1 MINLPHGTHLDCFHL
16 EGIHHHP
23 VFLKFLS
30 VYMNVC
36 DSLGVIP
43 RINYRSLL

>member
-1 MINLPHGTHLDCFHL
+1 MINLPPRNTSKLFSL

-36 DSLGVIP
+36 GSLGVIP